1 MEELLKNYWVV
12 DGDETA
18 WATPQNAR
26 NTLEKK
32 KTFFCSHS
40 KAVKFARQTDALLV

>member
-32 KTFFCSHS
+32 KPFF
-40 KAVKFARQTDALLV
+40 AVILKLSSLLDKLTPC